1 MPFDSTTTKPEVD
14 FPGDTPPGDLLI
26 DDISEGDGAEAE
38 AGDTI
43 EAHYVGVA
51 WSTGE
56 EFDSSWNRGE
66 PLRFQVG
73 VGQVISGWDEGIVGM
88 RAGGRRKLTI
98 PPHMGYGANGA
109 GSAIGPNETLIFM
122 VDLVSTNRPGAG
134 AAFGIG

>member
-14 FPGDTPPGDLLI
+14 FPGDTPPADLLI
-26 DDISEGDGAEAE
+26 EDITEGDGAEVA

-66 PLRFQVG
+66 PLRFQIG
-73 VGQVISGWDEGIVGM
+73 VGQVITGWDEGIVGM
-88 RAGGRRKLTI
+88 LAGGRRKLTI

-109 GSAIGPNETLIFM
+109 GSAIGPNETLIFV
-122 VDLVSTNRPGAG
+122 VDLVSSNRPGAG

>member
-14 FPGDTPPGDLLI
+14 FPGDTPPTDLVI
-26 DDISEGDGAEAE
+26 EDITDGDGAEAE

-43 EAHYVGVA
+43 QAHYVGVP

-66 PLRFQVG
+66 PLEFQVG
-73 VGQVISGWDEGIVGM
+73 VGQVITGWDEGITGM

-98 PPHMGYGANGA
+98 PPQMGYGANGA
-109 GSAIGPNETLIFM
+109 GSAIGPNETLIFV

>member
-14 FPGDTPPGDLLI
+14 FPGDTPPTDLVI
-26 DDISEGDGAEAE
+26 EDITDGDGAEAE

-43 EAHYVGVA
+43 QAHYVGVA

-66 PLRFQVG
+66 PLEFQVG
-73 VGQVISGWDEGIVGM
+73 VGQVITGWDEGITGM

-98 PPHMGYGANGA
+98 PPQMGYGANGA
-109 GSAIGPNETLIFM
+109 GSAIGPNETLIFV

>member
-1 MPFDSTTTKPEVD
+1 MTFDSTTTKPEVD
-14 FPGDTPPGDLLI
+14 FPGDTPPADLLI
-26 DDISEGDGAEAE
+26 EDITEGDGVEVA

-66 PLRFQVG
+66 PLRFQIG
-73 VGQVISGWDEGIVGM
+73 VGQVIAGWDEGIVGM
-88 RAGGRRKLTI
+88 LAGGRRKLTI

-109 GSAIGPNETLIFM
+109 GSAIGPNETLIFV
-122 VDLVSTNRPGAG
+122 VDLVSSNRPGAG

>member
-14 FPGDTPPGDLLI
+14 FPGDTPPTDLIIQDLT
-26 DDISEGDGAEAE
+26 DGDGAEAE

-43 EAHYVGVA
+43 QAHYVGVA

-66 PLRFQVG
+66 PLEFQVG
-73 VGQVISGWDEGIVGM
+73 VGQVITGWDEGIVGM

-98 PPHMGYGANGA
+98 PPQMGYGANG
-109 GSAIGPNETLIFM
+109 
-122 VDLVSTNRPGAG
+122 
-134 AAFGIG
+134 

>member
-14 FPGDTPPGDLLI
+14 FPGDTPPTDLVIEDLT
-26 DDISEGDGAEAE
+26 EGDGAEAE
-38 AGDTI
+38 AGNTI
-43 EAHYVGVA
+43 QAHYVGVA

-66 PLRFQVG
+66 PLEFQVG
-73 VGQVISGWDEGIVGM
+73 VGQVISGWDEGILGM

-98 PPHMGYGANGA
+98 PPQLGYGANGA
-109 GSAIGPNETLIFM
+109 GSAIGPNETLIFV

>member
-14 FPGDTPPGDLLI
+14 FPGDTPPTDLIIEDL
-26 DDISEGDGAEAE
+26 DEGDGAEAE

-43 EAHYVGVA
+43 QAHYVGVA

-66 PLRFQVG
+66 PLQFQVG
-73 VGQVISGWDEGIVGM
+73 VGQVISGWDEGILGM

-98 PPHMGYGANGA
+98 PPEMGYGADGA
-109 GSAIGPNETLIFM
+109 GAAIGPNETLIFV

>member
-14 FPGDTPPGDLLI
+14 FPGDTPPADLLI
-26 DDISEGDGAEAE
+26 EDITEGDGVEVA

-66 PLRFQVG
+66 PLRFQIG
-73 VGQVISGWDEGIVGM
+73 VGQVIAGWDEGIVGM
-88 RAGGRRKLTI
+88 LAGGRRKLTI

-109 GSAIGPNETLIFM
+109 GSAIGPNETLIFV
-122 VDLVSTNRPGAG
+122 VDLVSSNRPGAG

>member
-14 FPGDTPPGDLLI
+14 FPGDTPPTDLIIEDL
-26 DDISEGDGAEAE
+26 DEGDGAEAE

-43 EAHYVGVA
+43 QAHYVGVA

-66 PLRFQVG
+66 PLQFQVG
-73 VGQVISGWDEGIVGM
+73 VGQVISGWDEGILGM

-98 PPHMGYGANGA
+98 PPEMGYGANGA
-109 GSAIGPNETLIFM
+109 GAAIGPNETLIFV

>member
-14 FPGDTPPGDLLI
+14 FPGDTPPSDLVI
-26 DDISEGDGAEAE
+26 EDIEDGDGAEAE
-38 AGDTI
+38 AGDTV

-56 EFDSSWNRGE
+56 EFDSSWDRGE

-88 RAGGRRKLTI
+88 CAGGRRKLTI

-109 GSAIGPNETLIFM
+109 GSAIGPNETLIFV